1 MSRQLSPTI
10 QDDTLVVGDIP
21 IAPAADV
28 AEVTTVQESATSRG
42 NTYQVRQRDGTVKIV
57 RVMGTQQGAPDSG
70 DTYTKAQVD
79 ALIAAALPFDSVRY
93 DTTTGEIVYDKT
105 QTS

>member
-10 QDDTLVVGDIP
+10 QDGTLVVGDIP

-42 NTYQVRQRDGTVKIV
+42 NTYQVRQRDGTVKVV

-79 ALIAAALPFDSVRY
+79 ALIAAALPFNSVRF
-93 DTTTGEIVYDKT
+93 DQTTGEIVYEKT
-105 QTS
+105 

>member
-1 MSRQLSPTI
+1 MSRQISPTI
-10 QDDTLVVGDIP
+10 EDGTLVVGDIP

-57 RVMGTQQGAPDSG
+57 RVMGTQQGASASG
-70 DTYTKAQVD
+70 DTYTKEQVD
-79 ALIAAALPFDSVRY
+79 ERIAAALPYNSVRY
-93 DTTTGEIVYDKT
+93 DTTTGEIVYEKT
-105 QTS
+105 

>member
-1 MSRQLSPTI
+1 MSRQISPTV
-10 QDDTLVVGDIP
+10 QDGTLVVGDIP

-28 AEVTTVQESATSRG
+28 AEVTTVQTSETSRG

-57 RVMGTQQGAPDSG
+57 RVMGTQQGASDSG

-79 ALIAAALPFDSVRY
+79 ELIAAALPFDSVRY
-93 DTTTGEIVYDKT
+93 DTTTGEIVYEKT
-105 QTS
+105 

>member
-10 QDDTLVVGDIP
+10 EDDTLVVGDIP
-21 IAPAADV
+21 IAPADEVADV
-28 AEVTTVQESATSRG
+28 QTVQESATSRG

-79 ALIAAALPFDSVRY
+79 ELIAAALPFNSVRF
-93 DTTTGEIVYDKT
+93 DPTTGEIVYEKT
-105 QTS
+105 